1 MRFTAAEMLADTETA
16 SKKINEMLK
25 GVEYIGVGR
34 GIGVC
39 HDRLTA
45 NLGAAPTFGEE
56 SITIGLKSAG
66 QTVMLITVRA
76 DEVLELDEQNKK
88 WHVTNMAVKKCEGSK
103 SE

>member
-16 SKKINEMLK
+16 SKKINETLK
-25 GVEYIGVGR
+25 GVEYIGVGH

-45 NLGAAPTFGEE
+45 NLRVAPIFGQD
-56 SITIGLKSAG
+56 SITIELKSAG

-76 DEVLELDEQNKK
+76 NEVLELDEQNKK
-88 WHVTNMAVKKCEGSK
+88 WHVMDMAVKRDEGRK